1 MFQGMCSLYLYFDIS
16 FCCRIQGC
24 GMKLLSDTFVIGWL
38 KICKVIDLRFYNFM
52 AASFELMRKEQQ
64 NATRKA
70 EEFTDVLLEE
80 CGELYSAVQAVSKND
95 FGKHLL
101 CER

>member
-1 MFQGMCSLYLYFDIS
+1 
-16 FCCRIQGC
+16 
-24 GMKLLSDTFVIGWL
+24 
-38 KICKVIDLRFYNFM
+38 M

-80 CGELYSAVQAVSKND
+80 CGELYSAVQAVSKDD